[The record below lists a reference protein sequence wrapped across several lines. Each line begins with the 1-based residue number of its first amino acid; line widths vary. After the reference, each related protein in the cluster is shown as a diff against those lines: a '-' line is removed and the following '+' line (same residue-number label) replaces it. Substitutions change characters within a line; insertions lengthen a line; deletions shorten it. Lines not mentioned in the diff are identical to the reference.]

1 MCLRT
6 AFLAV
11 LTVASTMG
19 VVAANEAGEDEP
31 VLRLRL
37 QDPTTVRLDELA
49 LRPRFE
55 SNITETASA
64 EPAPRIKVSQV
75 GRVGTFAYVP
85 TPVPNVV
92 VTLGATE
99 ETREVGRQIDRA
111 IVEMTRGDMLYTRQS
126 DSAPFIGMGVR
137 SGSARSGWSAEAN
150 MGVGMV
156 NAPEASR
163 LSGAFPDNAT
173 AAYEADARAHFR
185 LRYTF

>member
-6 AFLAV
+6 ALLAI
-11 LTVASTMG
+11 LTATSTMG
-19 VVAANEAGEDEP
+19 VVAANEVGEEEP

-37 QDPTTVRLDELA
+37 QDPTTARLDDLA

-55 SNITETASA
+55 SNISDTASD
-64 EPAPRIKVSQV
+64 EPTQRIRVSEV

-92 VTLGATE
+92 VTLGATDDASE
-99 ETREVGRQIDRA
+99 LGRQIDRA
-111 IVEMTRGDMLYTRQS
+111 IIEMTRGDMLFTRQS

-156 NAPEASR
+156 NTPEASR
-163 LSGAFPDNAT
+163 LSGAFSETAT

-185 LRYTF
+185 VRYAF

>member
-6 AFLAV
+6 ALLAV

-19 VVAANEAGEDEP
+19 VVAANEYGEDEP

-37 QDPTTVRLDELA
+37 QDPTAVRLDQLA

-55 SNITETASA
+55 SNITETTDAA
-64 EPAPRIKVSQV
+64 PAPKISVSQA

-92 VTLGATE
+92 VAVGATDDSSE
-99 ETREVGRQIDRA
+99 LGRQIDRA
-111 IVEMTRGDMLYTRQS
+111 IVEMTRGDMLFTRQS

-163 LSGAFPDNAT
+163 LSGAFSDSAT